1 MRALLALLL
10 WLAAASTP
18 AATVREQGMSE
29 CRPGERVTWGDG
41 RDRPAQAAELLFFID
56 VAGAPAWFSP
66 LQQRQAVQRAAAAW
80 SQCGVPAQVLAG
92 RAPPGAIQLLWS
104 DAASRGNFALANLT
118 QRQLALSPA
127 MFKLLRERNP
137 KHPAE
142 ETLQM
147 TISHEM
153 GHFFGLMAHSRRCVD
168 VMSYY
173 DDGKGGRCVL
183 RDERER
189 NAVTE
194 YRALLPTACDIE
206 RCRAA
211 NKTANQAPQ
220 RGGVN

>member
-1 MRALLALLL
+1 MRVFALLFLLL
-10 WLAAASTP
+10 AASSL
-18 AATVREQGMSE
+18 ATVREQEIAE
-29 CRPGERVTWGDG
+29 CRPGELLTWGDG
-41 RDRPAQAAELLFFID
+41 RDRPALAAELLFFID
-56 VAGAPAWFSP
+56 VVGAPPWFSP
-66 LQQRQAVQRAAAAW
+66 LQQRQAVQRAATAW
-80 SQCGVPAQVLAG
+80 SQCGVPARVLAG

-137 KHPAE
+137 RHPAE

-147 TISHEM
+147 AISHEM

-189 NAVTE
+189 NALTE
-194 YRALLPTACDIE
+194 YRALLPTACDIQ

-211 NKTANQAPQ
+211 NRSPKQTSQ